1 MSAPSSGFG
10 VNVTC
15 ANCNNTRVLGSW
27 DYTNSVGYCQV
38 CVNYW
43 IANGGTGRP
52 ADAMGAIPDSNTINP
67 SENLIGEA
75 LT

>member
-1 MSAPSSGFG
+1 MGAPSSGFG

-15 ANCNNTRVLGSW
+15 ANCNVNRALGSW
-27 DYTNSVGYCQV
+27 DYANSVGYCQV

-43 IANGGTGRP
+43 VANGGVGRP
-52 ADAMGAIPDSNTINP
+52 SDATGAAPDTATINP
-67 SENLIGEA
+67 SENLIGTA